1 MDLKKPSIGVLIAIG
16 ITSMFLVIATAGLL
30 TNNQTVP
37 SNGTIAGV
45 NLGIYSDSGCTTTLS
60 TISWGIV
67 TPGTQATQTIY
78 VKNTGTISESLTMAA
93 NTWVPSNANTYL
105 TVTWSPTLS
114 TLAVGASTSATL
126 TLNASAS
133 AGNLTTFS
141 CNIVITGTQ

>member
-1 MDLKKPSIGVLIAIG
+1 MDLKKPSLGVIIAIG
-16 ITSMFLVIATAGLL
+16 ITSMLLVIATAGLL

-60 TISWGIV
+60 TISWGTV
-67 TPGTQATQTIY
+67 TSGTQATRTIY
-78 VKNTGTISESLTMAA
+78 VKNTGTISENLTMAA

-114 TLAVGASTSATL
+114 TLAAGASTPATL
-126 TLNASAS
+126 TLNALAS

-141 CNIVITGTQ
+141 CNIVITGSQ